1 MAWQQDMAALGAWA
15 EDEPMADHVTLAAGG
30 HARWFFRPDS
40 AAALSAAL
48 VRLPVSVAIMP
59 LGRGSNLLVTDGGFD
74 GLIIDLSGLDAL
86 NVQGERLHC
95 GAGVRMSAVA
105 ARCAELGLAG
115 VEFMATVPGNI
126 GGAVAMNAGAFG
138 QQVSDCLTA
147 VDLLGRD
154 GRQQSVAAEAL
165 AMAYRSSQLDGALV
179 VAASFALRQADG
191 DAIRQRIRGM
201 RSQRGKSQPLAQPN
215 CGSVF
220 KNPPKDHAARLIEA
234 AGLKGHRIGAA
245 EISSHHAN
253 FIVNVGG
260 ATASDVLALIAQVQ
274 SEVQQQF
281 GVALEPEL
289 KVVGG

>member
-1 MAWQQDMAALGAWA
+1 MAWQQGMAALGVWA

-40 AAALSAAL
+40 VAALAAALVKVPAL
-48 VRLPVSVAIMP
+48 VVIMP
-59 LGRGSNLLVTDGGFD
+59 LGRGSNLLVADGGFD
-74 GLIIDLSGLDAL
+74 GLMVDLGGLDVL
-86 NVQGERLHC
+86 TVEGEHVRC

-115 VEFMATVPGNI
+115 LEFMATVPGNI

-138 QQVSDCLTA
+138 QQLSDTLVA
-147 VDLLGRD
+147 ADLLLRD
-154 GRQQSVAAEAL
+154 GTLKSVAADRL

-179 VAASFALRQADG
+179 VAASFHLQRGDS
-191 DAIRQRIRGM
+191 DAIRQRIRQM
-201 RSQRGKSQPLAQPN
+201 RNRRGKSQPLAQPN

-245 EISSHHAN
+245 EFSSQHAN
-253 FIVNVGG
+253 FIVNIGG
-260 ATASDVLALIAQVQ
+260 ASASDVLALIALAQ

-281 GVALEPEL
+281 GVTLEPEL
-289 KVVGG
+289 KVVGR